1 MLNTGHLG
9 RSGSLVLLFSTPLMN
24 RQMFEVVVYY
34 VHYLPI
40 YPISIPLQTGLM
52 FHVLSQ
58 RMIMLNFCSSTICVL
73 CVG

>member
-40 YPISIPLQTGLM
+40 PLQTGLM